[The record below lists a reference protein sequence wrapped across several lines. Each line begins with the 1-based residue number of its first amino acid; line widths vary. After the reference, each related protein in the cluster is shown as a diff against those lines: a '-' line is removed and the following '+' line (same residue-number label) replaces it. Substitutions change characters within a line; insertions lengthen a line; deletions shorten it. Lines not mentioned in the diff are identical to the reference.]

1 MSKVVFKNWN
11 ENFQRCIKFKD
22 PRGGEGKRGEMK
34 GKGEEKEKEKGK
46 GNSDKKGK
54 GGEGGKVGRGKKG
67 KWISRE

>member
-22 PRGGEGKRGEMK
+22 PRG
-34 GKGEEKEKEKGK
+34 GEEKEKEKGK